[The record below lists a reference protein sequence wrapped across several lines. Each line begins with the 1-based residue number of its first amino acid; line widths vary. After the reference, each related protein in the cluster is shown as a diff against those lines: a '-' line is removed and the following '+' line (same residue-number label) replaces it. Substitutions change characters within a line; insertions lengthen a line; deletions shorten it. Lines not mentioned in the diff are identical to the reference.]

1 MEPKLKRSVSLFT
14 LTMYGIGVILGAGI
28 YAIVGKAAGIAGSS
42 LWLSFLIAAS
52 VGMLTGLSYM
62 ELISMFPQTAAE
74 YVYVKNSLRSK
85 ATAFVAA
92 WMMLAAGIVSAS
104 TVAIGFAN
112 YFVGLFGG
120 YVTLVAVI
128 LVVVLSAVNLWGIS
142 ESTKLNVVFSSIEIV
157 GLLIVIVAALP
168 TLGTVNLF
176 EMPNGIIGVISA
188 SALIFFAFTGFE
200 SIANVAEE
208 TKNPEKTAPRA
219 LLIAI
224 TVTTIIYVLVS
235 VSVVNLVSYEQLA
248 ASPAPLS
255 FAVSQVFGSNAFTLM
270 SSIALFATANTV
282 LIILIAT
289 SRIMYGLSKDGALPQ
304 LFSRL
309 LKRRHTPWAAILV
322 IMIFTAVFA
331 FFENIQVVAGIA
343 DFSLF
348 IVYGFVNLSLIIL
361 RFKQPHKERKFKV
374 PLNMGK
380 LPLLPL
386 LGLMLTVLLA
396 ANLDLLVILLGIII
410 VFVAIP
416 VYYLL
421 KRITKLKA

>member
-1 MEPKLKRSVSLFT
+1 
-14 LTMYGIGVILGAGI
+14 MYGIGVILGAGI

-200 SIANVAEE
+200 SIANAAEE

-255 FAVSQVFGSNAFTLM
+255 FAVSQAFGSNAFTLM

-289 SRIMYGLSKDGALPQ
+289 SRIVYGLSKDGALPQ
-304 LFSRL
+304 LFSHL

-331 FFENIQVVAGIA
+331 FFENIHVVAGIA

>member
-255 FAVSQVFGSNAFTLM
+255 FAVSQAFGSNAFTLM